1 MKTNL
6 KKNFIFLL
14 ILNIQ
19 NYSMKKEELN
29 IQNYQNYSMKK
40 KESNETNESFLKYT
54 FAIKDN
60 NAIYLLDNDKN
71 NNLITYIIHVEKDIA
86 KNEKLPE
93 PEYIESLQQE
103 DINNLFKKI
112 QSLGQPTLIKN
123 NTGEQGDQGSFSIRN
138 CPYDHDNINENLQ
151 KIDFKKIDLFG
162 IMITINNLTIL
173 IGKKNEFDIEEKDGT
188 KIPIEDEYIEF
199 FLVINK
205 NKNIKNI
212 NKFSVFCYQR
222 KKIENTNLKNCR
234 NIFHVEFQITINGI
248 TYIIVKKS
256 QEDLEN
262 DTFVKQCIGNVSNE
276 FFPDGNKST
285 LKVLENNKD
294 TLNTNNKIPIEYK
307 NNKEYI
313 LKLKDYLKNNEKH
326 IEDVLNHLKQK
337 NKK

>member
-1 MKTNL
+1 M
-6 KKNFIFLL
+6 
-14 ILNIQ
+14 
-19 NYSMKKEELN
+19 
-29 IQNYQNYSMKK
+29 
-40 KESNETNESFLKYT
+40 
-54 FAIKDN
+54 
-60 NAIYLLDNDKN
+60 
-71 NNLITYIIHVEKDIA
+71 EKDIA

-93 PEYIESLQQE
+93 PEYIESLQQK
-103 DINNLFKKI
+103 DQNNLFKKI

-138 CPYDHDNINENLQ
+138 CPYDHDNINENLNNFNE
-151 KIDFKKIDLFG
+151 KLKEIDFNKIDLFG

-205 NKNIKNI
+205 NKNIKDI
-212 NKFSVFCYQR
+212 NKFSVFSYKR
-222 KKIENTNLKNCR
+222 REIENTDLKNYR
-234 NIFHVEFQITINGI
+234 NLFHIEFQIKINGI

-276 FFPDGNKST
+276 FFPDGDKST

-294 TLNTNNKIPIEYK
+294 KLN
-307 NNKEYI
+307 
-313 LKLKDYLKNNEKH
+313 KNNEIQIKYQTNEEYISNVRNYLENNAKH
-326 IEDVLNHLKQK
+326 IEEVVNNLKQK